1 MRALTT
7 YQSRSHSRL
16 AGFTLLELLIVLTLI
31 GLIMSVVL
39 PSIVRV
45 LPGVQLHRSATG
57 LAAVLRSARSKA
69 VSSART
75 VTVEFDPELGEYG
88 IGGGKQR
95 YQYGGELRWL
105 DADFAEL
112 QLNADEQRHVQF
124 FPHGGSSGAQLALEN
139 NGRQYQI
146 NVNWLTGAVQI
157 DE

>member
-7 YQSRSHSRL
+7 YQSRSRSRL
-16 AGFTLLELLIVLTLI
+16 AGFTLLELLIVITLI
-31 GLIMSVVL
+31 GLLMSVVL
-39 PSIVRV
+39 PSIGRV
-45 LPGVQLHRSATG
+45 LPGVQLHRSATE

-69 VSSART
+69 VRSARI

-95 YQYGGELRWL
+95 YEYGGELRWL

-112 QLNADEQRHVQF
+112 QRNADEQPRVQF
-124 FPHGGSSGAQLALEN
+124 FPHGGSSGAQMALEN
-139 NGRQYQI
+139 NGREYQI